1 MNQGQNE
8 GITDKCRGKWN
19 RLIPNVQYEVPAVSS
34 YPCEKRK
41 KKKMEKMP
49 FSAPLGLVCRRRFRC
64 ITMAVL
70 GVESLVEHDGEG

>member
-8 GITDKCRGKWN
+8 DITDKCRGKWN

-34 YPCEKRK
+34 YLCDKR

-49 FSAPLGLVCRRRFRC
+49 FSALLGLVVRRRFRC
-64 ITMAVL
+64 IMMAAL
-70 GVESLVEHDGEG
+70 GVKSLVKHYGEG